1 MSIDYSIR
9 IPDFVAAYNT
19 LKSEIFVGAFAA
31 TEQMAK
37 EAAAK
42 TKSEDYNAE
51 FEKADI
57 AAIKENNKII
67 KDESMLGIDQR
78 NYWNELNQTDPKAI
92 EFYKTVVNPAVNL
105 GKDFDLTYSKYF
117 FNHDHRMKF
126 LQDYSYN
133 LFGTGQVT
141 NKSDVELINIAQTK
155 LCDVILFDRTPYAR
169 KVPNTFAFLSRA
181 GLYVRSIQFT
191 TSEDDIKQIKEGA
204 VGVWDPK
211 ADESQCIDYPKK
223 VGQPTQK
230 LLDFFMGIE
239 KKIKDNGNK

>member
-9 IPDFVAAYNT
+9 IPDFVSAYNA

-31 TEQMAK
+31 TEQMVK

-42 TKSEDYNAE
+42 TKSGDYNEE

-57 AAIKENNKII
+57 TKVKENNKIV
-67 KDESMLGIDQR
+67 KEESLLGIDQR

-92 EFYKTVVNPAVNL
+92 EFYKNVVNPTANL

-117 FNHDHRMKF
+117 YSHDHRMKF

-133 LFGTGQVT
+133 LFGAGQVT
-141 NKSDVELINIAQTK
+141 NKSDIEILNIAQTK
-155 LCDVILFDRTPYAR
+155 LCDIVLFDRTPYAR

-181 GLYVRSIQFT
+181 GLYIRSVIFT
-191 TSEDDIKQIKEGA
+191 TSEEDIKQAKEGA
-204 VGVWDPK
+204 IAVWDPK
-211 ADESQCIDYPKK
+211 ADEAQCIDYPKK

-230 LLDFFMGIE
+230 LLEFFMEVE
-239 KKIKDNGNK
+239 KKIKAADGK